1 MLYIY
6 YCIYFIVGD
15 LLEVTKKIK
24 RGREVKEDT
33 LTISTFFMRKGN
45 YDTLT

>member
-15 LLEVTKKIK
+15 LLEVTKIK

-33 LTISTFFMRKGN
+33 LTISTFF
-45 YDTLT
+45 YA